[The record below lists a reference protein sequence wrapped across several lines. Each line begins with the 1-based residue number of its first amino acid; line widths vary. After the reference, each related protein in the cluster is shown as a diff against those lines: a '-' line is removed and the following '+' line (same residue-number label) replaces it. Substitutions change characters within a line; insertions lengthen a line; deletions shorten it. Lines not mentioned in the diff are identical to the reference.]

1 MEIVGQSYEFLNRAI
16 RIAYMR
22 GYQVGRRFEK
32 RQVKKIAKR
41 LGKISKEEFQ
51 KIIDEAK

>member
-1 MEIVGQSYEFLNRAI
+1 MEYKEYDPIEAQKKLQHNL

-32 RQVKKIAKR
+32 RKTKKLLK
-41 LGKISKEEFQ
+41 KSKG
-51 KIIDEAK
+51 I